1 MAYAPT
7 GYKPGRPRKGEIR
20 PETKTGKASAKWREQ
35 NYERA
40 LELGRAQNERF
51 REQNP
56 WRWAEIQRNVA
67 LRKEGW
73 GTTKLYVKPS
83 MVVVS
88 NVEPGKVIIAQTDD
102 HE

>member
-20 PETKTGKASAKWREQ
+20 PETPGGKAAAEWRAK
-35 NYERA
+35 NHDRA

-56 WRWAEIQRNVA
+56 WRWAEIQRAVT
-67 LRKEGW
+67 LRRKGW
-73 GTTKLYVKPS
+73 GKTTLAVTDEGDIRITYEDA
-83 MVVVS
+83 
-88 NVEPGKVIIAQTDD
+88 NQVILAQLD
-102 HE
+102 